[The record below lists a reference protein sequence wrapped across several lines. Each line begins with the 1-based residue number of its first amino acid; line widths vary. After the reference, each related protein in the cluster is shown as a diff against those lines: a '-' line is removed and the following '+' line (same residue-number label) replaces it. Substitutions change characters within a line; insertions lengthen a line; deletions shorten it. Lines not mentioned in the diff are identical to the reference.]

1 VLNVVTIANR
11 GARLPLASCFND
23 CVTSSDPQRERA
35 GAAGPARVGRP
46 SKAAERRAEIVDAFI
61 RLVAV
66 HGLEGVTLGGVAS
79 EAGVQRA
86 AARHFVGNRPEL
98 IAAAI
103 EELTRRY
110 RATVEVAV
118 GEAPSIER
126 LIDALFGRVWV
137 HDLSDVS
144 HAFDA
149 LMQEAARHEPTRVLV
164 KQAYE
169 VLLDE
174 IDQALERSRPLMS
187 AAERR
192 DAAYAIACLAE
203 QNALMQQLGFPAARS
218 VAAKRCAWAL
228 VPSG

>member
-1 VLNVVTIANR
+1 MW
-11 GARLPLASCFND
+11 LPSASCFND
-23 CVTSSDPQRERA
+23 RVSSSDPLREPS

-61 RLVAV
+61 RLVAAN
-66 HGLEGVTLGGVAS
+66 GLEGVTLDDVAS
-79 EAGVQRA
+79 EAGVKRA

-98 IAAAI
+98 IAAAV

-110 RATVEVAV
+110 RTTVEEAV
-118 GEAPSIER
+118 GTAPSIER

-149 LMQEAARHEPTRVLV
+149 LMQEAARHDPTRVLV

-169 VLLDE
+169 VLLEE
-174 IDQALERSRPLMS
+174 IDQALERSRPSMS

-192 DAAYAIACLAE
+192 DTAYGIACLAE
-203 QNALMQQLGFPAARS
+203 HNVLMQELGFPAARS
-218 VAAKRCAWAL
+218 AAAKRSAWAL
-228 VPSG
+228 VPPV

>member
-1 VLNVVTIANR
+1 M
-11 GARLPLASCFND
+11 
-23 CVTSSDPQRERA
+23 TSSNPQRESA
-35 GAAGPARVGRP
+35 GAAGPVRVGRP
-46 SKAAERRAEIVDAFI
+46 SKATERRAEIVDAFI

-66 HGLEGVTLGGVAS
+66 HGLEGVTLDDVAS
-79 EAGVQRA
+79 EAGVKRA

-98 IAAAI
+98 IAAAV

-110 RATVEVAV
+110 RTTVAEAV

-149 LMQEAARHEPTRVLV
+149 LMQEAARHAPTRVLV

-174 IDQALERSRPLMS
+174 IAKALERSRPSMS

-203 QNALMQQLGFPAARS
+203 HNALMQQLGFPAARS
-218 VAAKRCAWAL
+218 AAAKQCARAL
-228 VPSG
+228 VPPG

>member
-1 VLNVVTIANR
+1 M
-11 GARLPLASCFND
+11 
-23 CVTSSDPQRERA
+23 
-35 GAAGPARVGRP
+35 
-46 SKAAERRAEIVDAFI
+46 
-61 RLVAV
+61 AV
-66 HGLEGVTLGGVAS
+66 HGLEGVTLDDVAS
-79 EAGVQRA
+79 EAGVKRA

-98 IAAAI
+98 IAAAV

-110 RATVEVAV
+110 RTTVEEAV

-137 HDLSDVS
+137 HDLSDVG

-174 IDQALERSRPLMS
+174 IDKALERSRPSMS
-187 AAERR
+187 AAGRR

-203 QNALMQQLGFPAARS
+203 HNALMQQLGFPAARS
-218 VAAKRCAWAL
+218 AAAKQCARAL
-228 VPSG
+228 VPPG

>member
-1 VLNVVTIANR
+1 M
-11 GARLPLASCFND
+11 
-23 CVTSSDPQRERA
+23 
-35 GAAGPARVGRP
+35 
-46 SKAAERRAEIVDAFI
+46 ERRAEIVDAFI
-61 RLVAV
+61 RLVAER
-66 HGLEGVTLGGVAS
+66 GLEGVTLDEVAS

-110 RATVEVAV
+110 RSTVDEAI
-118 GEAPSIER
+118 GTAPSIER

-144 HAFDA
+144 HAFDV

-169 VLLDE
+169 VLLGEVDL
-174 IDQALERSRPLMS
+174 ALERSRPSMS

-203 QNALMQQLGFPAARS
+203 HNVLMQQLGFPTARS
-218 VAAKRCAWAL
+218 IAAKRCAWAL
-228 VPSG
+228 VPPG

>member
-1 VLNVVTIANR
+1 M
-11 GARLPLASCFND
+11 PCFND
-23 CVTSSDPQRERA
+23 GVTSADSPRELSGVA
-35 GAAGPARVGRP
+35 GAGRIGRP
-46 SKAAERRAEIVDAFI
+46 SKAMERRSEIVDAFI
-61 RLVAV
+61 RLVAER
-66 HGLEGVTLGGVAS
+66 GLEGVTLDDVAS

-98 IAAAI
+98 IAAAV

-110 RATVEVAV
+110 RSTVEAAV
-118 GEAPSIER
+118 GEAPGIER

-144 HAFDA
+144 HAFDV
-149 LMQEAARHEPTRVLV
+149 LMQEAARHEPTRLLV

-169 VLLDE
+169 VLLGE
-174 IDQALERSRPLMS
+174 VDQALERSRPSMS

-203 QNALMQQLGFPAARS
+203 HNALMQQLGFPAARS
-218 VAAKRCAWAL
+218 SAAKRCAWEL
-228 VPSG
+228 VPPG

>member
-1 VLNVVTIANR
+1 M
-11 GARLPLASCFND
+11 
-23 CVTSSDPQRERA
+23 
-35 GAAGPARVGRP
+35 
-46 SKAAERRAEIVDAFI
+46 K
-61 RLVAV
+61 
-66 HGLEGVTLGGVAS
+66 
-79 EAGVQRA
+79 RA

-98 IAAAI
+98 IAAAV
-103 EELTRRY
+103 EELTSRY
-110 RATVEVAV
+110 RTTVEEAV
-118 GEAPSIER
+118 GTAPSIER

-174 IDQALERSRPLMS
+174 IDRALERSRPSMS

-192 DAAYAIACLAE
+192 DTAYAVACLAE
-203 QNALMQQLGFPAARS
+203 QNVLMQELGFPAARS
-218 VAAKRCAWAL
+218 AAAKRCAWAL
-228 VPSG
+228 VPPA